1 MNALLYGRKDD
12 MADKKAAASEGK
24 KVDTEAPPNLLIK
37 FETPSG
43 ELWGTLT
50 ADAKQFSTGSTGF
63 YVSGKV
69 KNPKTGLPYQVGAN
83 IILIGSKG

>member
-1 MNALLYGRKDD
+1 

-24 KVDTEAPPNLLIK
+24 KVDTEAPPNLIIK